1 MRLKRGMI
9 GLQFNWIFILVSGA
23 IVLVL
28 ITGIVMKQNSI
39 SKISTNALILRNL
52 DSVLSSSEIS
62 TGTTYSIK
70 IPKTKIKYECTKFS
84 IDGISKQINGMNVFA
99 PSTLDSNNIIS
110 MTLDWS
116 IPFKVTNFVYLTNPR
131 IRYVLVGD
139 NFAKDIHDSL
149 PSEMNKDYYNNFNS
163 IENKNDEEVRIVFFD
178 QVPGFPSS
186 LEEVKV
192 TALKVSGDKDKG
204 SVEFFDVEDNKFVNK
219 GTSYYLKE
227 ETLLGA
233 IFSDDI
239 QIYEC
244 VMENVFEKL
253 NVVSQVYERKTDN
266 LRLFYEDRQCEQFYD
281 PGSIETIKGS
291 SVIFSQSSINN
302 IDINAKNLELQNEQS
317 QLFSCPSIY

>member
-28 ITGIVMKQNSI
+28 ITGIVMKQSSI

-52 DSVLSSSEIS
+52 DDVLSSSEIS
-62 TGTTYSIK
+62 TGTVNVVK
-70 IPKTKIKYECTKFS
+70 IPKSKIEFECNRFS

-99 PSTLDSNNIIS
+99 PSVLEGDSIIS
-110 MTLDWS
+110 MTLGWS

-149 PSEMNKDYYNNFNS
+149 PSEISKDYYNNFND
-163 IENKNDEEVRIVFFD
+163 IKNKNDEEVRIVFFG
-178 QVPGFPSS
+178 QVPEFPSS
-186 LEEVKV
+186 LEGAKV
-192 TALKVSGDKDKG
+192 TALKVSGDENKG

-219 GTSYYLKE
+219 GISYYIRE
-227 ETLLGA
+227 STLLGA
-233 IFSDDI
+233 VFSGDI
-239 QIYEC
+239 EIYEC

-266 LRLFYEDRQCEQFYD
+266 LRLFYKDQQCEQFYD
-281 PGSIETIKGS
+281 PGSIETIKES

-302 IDINAKNLELQNEQS
+302 IDINAKNLKLQNKQS
-317 QLFSCPSIY
+317 QLFSCPLIY